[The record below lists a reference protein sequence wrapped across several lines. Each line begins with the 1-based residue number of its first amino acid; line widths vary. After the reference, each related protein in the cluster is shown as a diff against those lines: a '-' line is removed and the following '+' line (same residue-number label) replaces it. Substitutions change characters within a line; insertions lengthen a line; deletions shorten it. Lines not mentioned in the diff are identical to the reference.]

1 MKKQDLMEVAGI
13 APATVSKLQKG
24 ENLNTNI
31 LLKICNALQCTSD
44 DIIEILPDAP
54 KLIKNKGFP
63 EHQVGK
69 KWRFDIQEVDQWV
82 KEQNNDDTIA
92 NYIQPIK
99 QGGTRLNIENLQ
111 SLCRACHNRK
121 HLKEK

>member
-1 MKKQDLMEVAGI
+1 MVSYKRLWKLLIDKDMKKQDLMEVAGI

-54 KLIKNKGFP
+54 S
-63 EHQVGK
+63 ETEVK
-69 KWRFDIQEVDQWV
+69 K
-82 KEQNNDDTIA
+82 
-92 NYIQPIK
+92 
-99 QGGTRLNIENLQ
+99 
-111 SLCRACHNRK
+111 
-121 HLKEK
+121 